1 MDVNTLLN
9 TIEISHVLFLGFAA
23 LSVVAAFNVILQRNP
38 IYSALALIVVLCAL
52 AALFLM
58 LYAPFI
64 AGIQVLVYAGA
75 IMVLF
80 IFVIMLLNVR
90 EEESRTD
97 RQKYLK
103 FLAVP
108 FFLAMLGEVF
118 AVIKTV
124 GAPTPAPDPPGT
136 VESIANGMF
145 TNYVLP
151 FEAASV
157 LILMAIVGS
166 MLLAR
171 RENAE
176 EAQEIEQALIAANQ
190 GEPSQVVEETEEEVA
205 A

>member
-1 MDVNTLLN
+1 MDLN
-9 TIEISHVLFLGFAA
+9 TIEISHILFLGFAA
-23 LSVVAAFNVILQRNP
+23 LAVVAAFNVILQRNP
-38 IYSALALIVVLCAL
+38 IYSALGLIIVLCAL
-52 AALFLM
+52 AALFLT

-64 AGIQVLVYAGA
+64 AAIQVLVYAGA

-90 EEESRTD
+90 TEESKVD
-97 RQKYLK
+97 QQKYLK
-103 FLAVP
+103 YLAVP
-108 FFLAMLGEVF
+108 FFLALLGEVF

-124 GAPTPAPDPPGT
+124 GAPPAAANPPGT

-171 RENAE
+171 RESA
-176 EAQEIEQALIAANQ
+176 ADTDLIEDALNAANQ
-190 GEPSQVVEETEEEVA
+190 GEQAPVVEIIEEEIA